1 MKTVLLLG
9 VGRSTQTLIKYLTM
23 NAKELNIKVVL
34 ADLASNDF
42 IEPYIQQEACKFL
55 PFDINDTISRKK
67 HISNADLIISM
78 LPPRFHYIVAK
89 DCIEFKKNL
98 ITASYVSKEIAKLDQ
113 DAKKANIIYIK

>member
-9 VGRSTQTLIKYLTM
+9 VGRSTQTLIKYLSM
-23 NAKELNIKVVL
+23 NAKKLNIKVVL

-42 IEPYIQQEACKFL
+42 IEPYIQQEACEFL

-89 DCIEFKKNL
+89 DCI
-98 ITASYVSKEIAKLDQ
+98 
-113 DAKKANIIYIK
+113 